1 MSSKKIWA
9 ASLAAVI
16 AGSTFAVVASAANSD
31 KEEVT
36 PGLSV
41 SGQAEA
47 GDAKIAVNASNG
59 ALLNKD
65 ACKCDGSVITIKPM
79 NKGAYDNADSTKTN
93 LNLYITSD
101 TIKGLA
107 KKDIINLKGAEFVA
121 IDGNVLT
128 LIIKDY
134 DVKATVGTETKVEF
148 SANTNDGVK
157 DYAFTIKNDGQLTEP
172 TMVVKPGKYVTKVDD
187 KKQKDVIIVVYD
199 ATEVGK
205 NMSNRSRISVMVSG
219 AGKVNGTTVD
229 MTETE
234 VTYGEMKN
242 AGVTSSS
249 DYSTCE
255 FTLQGVSDPANNS
268 GVDTTFNK
276 KLTFRFMSEEDY
288 ANLKIDAN
296 ANEGDGGTI
305 TDATPSDAD
314 TSSTSSDTVVE
325 KEVTV
330 DVAVGDV
337 TDAGLV
343 LDPAKIF
350 TGDAATASWADV
362 QEIKFTSDKPFA
374 LVFSVEKGAVK
385 DKADAET
392 FTKGVD
398 AYKALD
404 KAALANEQTLTAE
417 DAAHVAK
424 STAKTVTLQTAEGE
438 TATVKATVKVK
449 VKTTDTAPNTG
460 IALAIAPAAL
470 ATAFVTVAAVMS
482 KKKKG

>member
-16 AGSTFAVVASAANSD
+16 AGSTFAVVATAADTVDPGASG
-31 KEEVT
+31 EVT
-36 PGLSV
+36 
-41 SGQAEA
+41 
-47 GDAKIAVNASNG
+47 SNG
-59 ALLNKD
+59 IKVNVKTTSTHVEKIETDGTTLKITPKKTAYTVKD
-65 ACKCDGSVITIKPM
+65 AD
-79 NKGAYDNADSTKTN
+79 KTN
-93 LNLYITSD
+93 LTVTLSE
-101 TIKGLA
+101 IKEGYSMV
-107 KKDIINLKGAEFVA
+107 KGDLSGSVDEKGEAE
-121 IDGNVLT
+121 LT
-128 LIIKDY
+128 IKDY
-134 DVKATVGTETKVEF
+134 DLKGTAGKSTDYTVTLMGANKDDVKVTFTVKNVGEF
-148 SANTNDGVK
+148 K
-157 DYAFTIKNDGQLTEP
+157 EP
-172 TMVVKPGKYVTKVDD
+172 TYTVKGKSDAVTKIDTSKPSD
-187 KKQKDVIIVVYD
+187 ADVIVVYD
-199 ATEVGK
+199 PAKVT
-205 NMSNRSRISVMVSG
+205 G
-219 AGKVNGTTVD
+219 ASAYDAIDLTITG
-229 MTETE
+229 
-234 VTYGEMKN
+234 
-242 AGVTSSS
+242 
-249 DYSTCE
+249 
-255 FTLQGVSDPANNS
+255 S
-268 GVDTTFNK
+268 GVLNGDTYRIDEKFNVGEDFTEPSSGGYTK
-276 KLTFRFMSEEDY
+276 TTLEWKNVKDDKDEVVYSKEVSFHFVTEEDY
-288 ANLKIDAN
+288 ADLPEESK
-296 ANEGDGGTI
+296 
-305 TDATPSDAD
+305 PAD
-314 TSSTSSDTVVE
+314 ESKDESKDDTSSDTVVE

-404 KAALANEQTLTAE
+404 KAALATEQTLTAE

>member
-16 AGSTFAVVASAANSD
+16 AGSTFAVVATAADTVDPGASG
-31 KEEVT
+31 EVT
-36 PGLSV
+36 
-41 SGQAEA
+41 
-47 GDAKIAVNASNG
+47 SNG
-59 ALLNKD
+59 IKVNVQAGTDYVDKVETDGTTLKITPKRKAYTVKD
-65 ACKCDGSVITIKPM
+65 ANKTTLTVTLSGIKETKYTMVKGDLSGEIKDGT
-79 NKGAYDNADSTKTN
+79 A
-93 LNLYITSD
+93 
-101 TIKGLA
+101 
-107 KKDIINLKGAEFVA
+107 
-121 IDGNVLT
+121 T
-128 LIIKDY
+128 LEIKDY
-134 DVKATVGTETKVEF
+134 DLKETAKKQDSKTYNVSLMGNGVDDLKV
-148 SANTNDGVK
+148 S
-157 DYAFTIKNDGQLTEP
+157 FTIKNVGTFVEP
-172 TMVVKPGKYVTKVDD
+172 TYKVTPKSDAITKIDTSKPSDA
-187 KKQKDVIIVVYD
+187 DVIVVYD
-199 ATEVGK
+199 PAEITGASAYDELDFT
-205 NMSNRSRISVMVSG
+205 VSG
-219 AGKVNGTTVD
+219 NGSLNGDPYLLNEKLNAGDDFRD
-229 MTETE
+229 MTEGGYGKYTLTWKDNKTNGEPDYTKE
-234 VTYGEMKN
+234 VTFHF
-242 AGVTSSS
+242 VT
-249 DYSTCE
+249 E
-255 FTLQGVSDPANNS
+255 A
-268 GVDTTFNK
+268 
-276 KLTFRFMSEEDY
+276 DY
-288 ANLKIDAN
+288 ADLPEESK
-296 ANEGDGGTI
+296 
-305 TDATPSDAD
+305 PAD
-314 TSSTSSDTVVE
+314 ESKDESKDDTSSDTVVE

-404 KAALANEQTLTAE
+404 KAALATEQTLTAE

>member
-16 AGSTFAVVASAANSD
+16 AGSSFAVVAMAADKTEYKPTPGGSNGIKVGKASMDLEISDVNKFEKSEMAADGKSWIIVPNKKGGYDGEPKVNITLKFTSDDFKGAGKTLFTASTGEIAKDGSDSDTVTVTIKDYNLQAQANKKTTVKLTATNSD
-31 KEEVT
+31 SGDKTDYEFTIDNQGKFTKPTFTYEKGEYVKNIDDSGKKAKDTVLVIYDGKAIPGADAYDDISVKVKGSGFINGTAVSYKEEVKHAAANKNHVWSQPVT
-36 PGLSV
+36 LTGDSDLTTNEEDTSYTQTLNIRFV
-41 SGQAEA
+41 SEEEYA
-47 GDAKIAVNASNG
+47 D
-59 ALLNKD
+59 
-65 ACKCDGSVITIKPM
+65 M
-79 NKGAYDNADSTKTN
+79 ND
-93 LNLYITSD
+93 L
-101 TIKGLA
+101 
-107 KKDIINLKGAEFVA
+107 
-121 IDGNVLT
+121 
-128 LIIKDY
+128 
-134 DVKATVGTETKVEF
+134 
-148 SANTNDGVK
+148 
-157 DYAFTIKNDGQLTEP
+157 P
-172 TMVVKPGKYVTKVDD
+172 TD
-187 KKQKDVIIVVYD
+187 
-199 ATEVGK
+199 
-205 NMSNRSRISVMVSG
+205 
-219 AGKVNGTTVD
+219 
-229 MTETE
+229 ETE
-234 VTYGEMKN
+234 GSK
-242 AGVTSSS
+242 
-249 DYSTCE
+249 
-255 FTLQGVSDPANNS
+255 PADES
-268 GVDTTFNK
+268 KD
-276 KLTFRFMSEEDY
+276 E
-288 ANLKIDAN
+288 
-296 ANEGDGGTI
+296 
-305 TDATPSDAD
+305 
-314 TSSTSSDTVVE
+314 STSSDTVVE

-404 KAALANEQTLTAE
+404 KAALATEQTLTAE